1 MNNQGIMAG
10 CTASRAFD
18 LEHLGGAAD
27 AAIPANLNLLLL
39 ALIGDIPGVQ
49 T

>member
-1 MNNQGIMAG
+1 VNNQEIMAG
-10 CTASRAFD
+10 YVASSAFD

-27 AAIPANLNLLLL
+27 AAAPAMLNLLLL
-39 ALIGDIPGVQ
+39 ALIGDISGVQ

>member
-1 MNNQGIMAG
+1 MIMVGWTGLRTLEMNR
-10 CTASRAFD
+10 TA
-18 LEHLGGAAD
+18 AAV
-27 AAIPANLNLLLL
+27 PSSLNLLLL